1 MLFFLFYLLDNYLE
15 ADNYFLHSLFRV
27 GGKYIAVYRNNDYTK
42 IETPYFYAEF
52 TDIERVS
59 KKRDVYCFDLE
70 ELVDRTS
77 LLSIDD
83 KWKFEKLKNAMRKR
97 LIEFNSIECYYLF
110 EEIFYNI

>member
-1 MLFFLFYLLDNYLE
+1 M
-15 ADNYFLHSLFRV
+15 FRV

-97 LIEFNSIECYYLF
+97 LIEFNSIECYYRLISSF
-110 EEIFYNI
+110 PLDKRRGNYATVRFIEYLE

>member
-1 MLFFLFYLLDNYLE
+1 MCQFAAAGRIGLGGYLLPIPSFFQVYNY
-15 ADNYFLHSLFRV
+15 
-27 GGKYIAVYRNNDYTK
+27 GGGNGDKDREIV
-42 IETPYFYAEF
+42 YAEF

-59 KKRDVYCFDLE
+59 KKRDVYCSDLE